1 MKTNIDDKCN
11 WRSCIAYLFIFIIP
25 ISLVIYC
32 LCINNEDC
40 FCEFDCKLGGDG
52 CYPTCCRCP
61 TFKNVENCLCCF
73 DINHYCPNCRKLI
86 GTRNAWVDICPSCC
100 CSCENQNVLNL
111 NDINNNNNINN

>member
-11 WRSCIAYLFIFIIP
+11 WRSCISYLFIFTIP

-52 CYPTCCRCP
+52 CYPPVVDALLVRMW
-61 TFKNVENCLCCF
+61 KVV
-73 DINHYCPNCRKLI
+73 
-86 GTRNAWVDICPSCC
+86 NAAMI
-100 CSCENQNVLNL
+100 
-111 NDINNNNNINN
+111 